1 MDMTFANFYFLGH
14 LFFGCYWVQVK
25 NKWEL
30 QFSLPTLAVGTTNL
44 EKFFICPPTKN
55 RLPRLNPNQNTC
67 IATQPRSKTAL
78 SVCDVPSVGEGEEEG
93 CGDF

>member
-1 MDMTFANFYFLGH
+1 MTFANFYFLGH

-44 EKFFICPPTKN
+44 EKFFICPPTKSPQP
-55 RLPRLNPNQNTC
+55 LSFSNPKSSPPPQSKSEHMHCHSAQIQNS
-67 IATQPRSKTAL
+67 SKCL
-78 SVCDVPSVGEGEEEG
+78 
-93 CGDF
+93 